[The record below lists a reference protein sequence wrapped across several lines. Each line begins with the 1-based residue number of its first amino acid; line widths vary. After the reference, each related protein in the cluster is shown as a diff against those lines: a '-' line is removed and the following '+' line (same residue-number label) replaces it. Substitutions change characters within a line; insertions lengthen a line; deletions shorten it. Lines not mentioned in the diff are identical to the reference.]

1 MLFHRMDREEK
12 ESLKRF
18 QKTLGYSFRKLELLR
33 RALTHRSYANENNL
47 PAESHNE
54 RLEFLGDAVLEL
66 AISEMLMNRFPEYT
80 EGELSKLRASI
91 VNERQLAELAQIY
104 HVGAYLRLGRG
115 EEQTMGREKPSLL
128 SDAYEAILGA
138 AYLDRGYKKS
148 RVLIEKHYSKL
159 FEERSPDSFYLDF
172 KTEVQEKVQ
181 GIFRTI
187 PQYRL
192 TAEKGPDHRKTFEVQ
207 LMIRDQVYGTGVGH
221 SKKEAEQKAA
231 RQALKRLEE
240 DNIITLVENKP

>member
-1 MLFHRMDREEK
+1 MWYNTLTREEK
-12 ESLKRF
+12 KTLKRF
-18 QKTLGYSFRKLELLR
+18 GKTFGLSFKSLELLR
-33 RALTHRSYANENNL
+33 RALTHRSYANEQNL
-47 PAESHNE
+47 PPEAHNE

-66 AISEMLMNRFPEYT
+66 AVSELLMKRFPAYT

-91 VNERQLAELAQIY
+91 VNERQLAELAQAY
-104 HVGAYLRLGRG
+104 GVGPHLLLGRG

-148 RVLIEKHYSKL
+148 RALIEKHYSRL
-159 FEERSPDSFYLDF
+159 FEGKSPQSFHLDF
-172 KTEVQEKVQ
+172 KTELQEKVQ

-192 TAEKGPDHRKTFEVQ
+192 SSESGPDHRKTFEVQ
-207 LMIRDQVYGTGVGH
+207 LIINEEIYGTGVGH

-231 RQALKRLEE
+231 EQALKKLENGDE
-240 DNIITLVENKP
+240 ITR